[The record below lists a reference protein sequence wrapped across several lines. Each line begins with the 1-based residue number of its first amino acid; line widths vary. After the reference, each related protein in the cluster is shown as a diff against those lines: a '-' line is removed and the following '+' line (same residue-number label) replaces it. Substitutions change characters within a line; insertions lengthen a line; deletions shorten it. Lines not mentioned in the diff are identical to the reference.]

1 MKDQHEAAP
10 TAIPEGVQGNQ
21 VIEAMKGLE
30 ELLKAGGT
38 MFRSKHHGARQIRK
52 KARLR
57 KRLAKAGT
65 IKLRGRAPVAQKKN
79 EDYSSKLERKIYR
92 KIAKAAGGAL

>member
-1 MKDQHEAAP
+1 MNQHETAP
-10 TAIPEGVQGNQ
+10 TAIPEGLQGTQ
-21 VIEAMKGLE
+21 VLEAFN